1 MKWNDVFCNTF
12 KALSEELGLPPADK
26 SLVEL
31 CRADDADFCQE
42 VVAKGWL
49 SEAQMAH
56 AAERYRLGKSKNGK
70 PIFWMIDERGIVRDG
85 RIGDTWVSMI
95 FKRRYPECGR
105 YIVAKHCL
113 FGMQLRSATL
123 GTDPSVQP
131 KVADI
136 CATLGTDPSVQP
148 EVADICVSPYC
159 CTVAIVESERSAVV
173 LSELFPECIWMAY
186 SYPSNFTVDK
196 LAPLQGCVVSIYPHT
211 DPTGCTYVSF
221 LELADQARRLYD
233 IDLSVVS
240 LLEEHAS
247 EEQKERCIDI
257 LDFITESSP

>member
-1 MKWNDVFCNTF
+1 MTWNEVFCNTF
-12 KALSEELGLPPADK
+12 KALSEELGLPPAGK

-95 FKRRYPECGR
+95 FKRRYPECGQ

-113 FGMQLRSATL
+113 FGEHLISERRATL
-123 GTDPSVQP
+123 GTDPSE
-131 KVADI
+131 
-136 CATLGTDPSVQP
+136 QP
-148 EVADICVSPYC
+148 EVADICVSPQC

-233 IDLSVVS
+233 IDLSVVDI
-240 LLEEHAS
+240 LEEHAS

-257 LDFITESSP
+257 LDFITESSA

>member
-1 MKWNDVFCNTF
+1 MTWNNVFCNTF
-12 KALSEELGLPPADK
+12 EALSEELGLPPADK

-105 YIVAKHCL
+105 YIVTKHCL
-113 FGMQLRSATL
+113 FGEHLISKRRATL
-123 GTDPSVQP
+123 GTDPSE
-131 KVADI
+131 
-136 CATLGTDPSVQP
+136 QP
-148 EVADICVSPYC
+148 EVADICVSPHC
-159 CTVAIVESERSAVV
+159 STVAIVESERSAVV

>member
-1 MKWNDVFCNTF
+1 MKHHITEILWMRCLSMDSQFCEAVVSCGYLT
-12 KALSEELGLPPADK
+12 
-26 SLVEL
+26 
-31 CRADDADFCQE
+31 QE
-42 VVAKGWL
+42 
-49 SEAQMAH
+49 QMLH
-56 AAERYRLGKSKNGK
+56 AACHYRLGASRQGGV
-70 PIFWMIDERGIVRDG
+70 IFWQIDQEGRVHDG
-85 RIGDTWVSMI
+85 KVMYYLPDCHRNKAHKPTWVSYLLRRRDP
-95 FKRRYPECGR
+95 FPNAAHETSHCFFGEHLVSEKR
-105 YIVAKHCL
+105 
-113 FGMQLRSATL
+113 ATL
-123 GTDPSVQP
+123 GTDPSEQP

-136 CATLGTDPSVQP
+136 C
-148 EVADICVSPYC
+148 VSPHC

-247 EEQKERCIDI
+247 EEQKERCIDT

>member
-1 MKWNDVFCNTF
+1 MTWNEVFCNTF
-12 KALSEELGLPPADK
+12 KALSEELGLPPAGK

-49 SEAQMAH
+49 
-56 AAERYRLGKSKNGK
+56 
-70 PIFWMIDERGIVRDG
+70 
-85 RIGDTWVSMI
+85 
-95 FKRRYPECGR
+95 
-105 YIVAKHCL
+105 
-113 FGMQLRSATL
+113 FGMQLRS
-123 GTDPSVQP
+123 
-131 KVADI
+131 
-136 CATLGTDPSVQP
+136 ATLGTDPSVQP
-148 EVADICVSPYC
+148 EVADICVSPQC

-240 LLEEHAS
+240 VLEEHAS

>member
-1 MKWNDVFCNTF
+1 MTWNNVFCNTF
-12 KALSEELGLPPADK
+12 EALSEELGLPPAGK

-123 GTDPSVQP
+123 GT
-131 KVADI
+131 
-136 CATLGTDPSVQP
+136 
-148 EVADICVSPYC
+148 
-159 CTVAIVESERSAVV
+159 

>member
-1 MKWNDVFCNTF
+1 MKWNEVFCNTF

-56 AAERYRLGKSKNGK
+56 AAERYRLGKSKKGK
-70 PIFWMIDERGIVRDG
+70 PIFWMIDESGIVRDG

-105 YIVAKHCL
+105 YIVTKHCL
-113 FGMQLRSATL
+113 FGEHLISKRRATL
-123 GTDPSVQP
+123 GT
-131 KVADI
+131 A
-136 CATLGTDPSVQP
+136 PSVQP
-148 EVADICVSPYC
+148 EVADICVSPQC